1 VNIQRTTIEHLDGGG
16 PAPQWLSTKQA
27 AAYLGIIPRT
37 LYRLIDSD
45 QLPAYRFGR
54 VIRLQRH
61 QIDAFIDAAR
71 IQPGSLQHLYGD
83 TTDIVD
89 GDPADTLDD
98 GELDG
103 GGPDVEA

>member
-1 VNIQRTTIEHLDGGG
+1 VNDQRTAEEHLDGGD

-37 LYRLIDSD
+37 LYRLIDSG

-61 QIDAFIDAAR
+61 QIDAFIDTAR
-71 IQPGSLQHLYGD
+71 IQPGSLQHLYSD
-83 TTDIVD
+83 TTDIID
-89 GDPADTLDD
+89 GDTADTLDD
-98 GELDG
+98 GELDDD
-103 GGPDVEA
+103 GPDDEA